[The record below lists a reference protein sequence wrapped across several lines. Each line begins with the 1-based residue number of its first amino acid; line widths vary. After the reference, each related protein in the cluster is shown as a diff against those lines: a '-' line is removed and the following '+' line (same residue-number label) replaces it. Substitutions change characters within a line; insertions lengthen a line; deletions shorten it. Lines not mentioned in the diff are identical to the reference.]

1 MKKQRTIQ
9 LFYLFVIIL
18 LLGSCITEKQANTPE
33 MYAKRKAFI
42 ENNGEPANQLFD
54 RSRPAIFR

>member
-18 LLGSCITEKQANTPE
+18 LLESCITEKQVNTPE

-42 ENNGEPANQLFD
+42 ENNGEPSNQLFD
-54 RSRPAIFR
+54 QPRPAIFN

>member
-9 LFYLFVIIL
+9 LFYLLVIIL
-18 LLGSCITEKQANTPE
+18 LLESCITEKQANSPE

-42 ENNGEPANQLFD
+42 ANNGEPTNQLFD
-54 RSRPAIFR
+54 KPRPTIFR